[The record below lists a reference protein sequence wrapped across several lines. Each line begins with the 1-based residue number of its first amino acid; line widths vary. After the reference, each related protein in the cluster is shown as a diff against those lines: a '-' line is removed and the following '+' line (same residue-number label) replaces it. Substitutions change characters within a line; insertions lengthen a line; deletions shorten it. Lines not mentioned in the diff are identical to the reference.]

1 MPFVDGFEATT
12 RIRAQENSMRLPN
25 YIPII
30 ALTAHASEQDKD
42 NCLKNGMN
50 GFVTKPITID
60 ELENALREV
69 T

>member
-1 MPFVDGFEATT
+1 
-12 RIRAQENSMRLPN
+12 MRLPN